1 MSAVSGHAL
10 AHVILSRMESDFDRS
25 RTLALLA
32 QVEAADTAETE
43 CAAAFTGLAGL
54 EDYRTIAPLTAIV
67 LDTGRPAWIRS
78 EASEVV
84 AGYDDTT
91 TPEIRRTWWGSGDPV
106 LMRHALRLMERG
118 EADIV
123 IPVAADDD
131 HPWQATA
138 LRSMSFG
145 FGEAEFMPV
154 PVRALNH
161 PDREI
166 RRVAADMLL
175 WEEPIAAA
183 EGLLEA
189 ARDRS
194 PELAVTALDTLRY
207 YPTRRVLRAV
217 AELCDSEDAEV
228 RAAAIRGFEDLREQ
242 FESMLHVADP
252 KEAGLLQDWARPIT
266 DLLRPQS
273 EPARTY
279 TPSRPF
285 SPPERPAGTVLS
297 EQDLR
302 AILENPDQDWYV
314 METTLRR
321 IEWLAFDSA
330 ARVRLTSRLLSH
342 PDPLIREICCAAFA
356 DWSDSTTLL
365 TLTGDISST
374 VRKSAIYSLIRL
386 PPQPE
391 IAARAW
397 EYLATATGTTGY
409 EALRTYVA
417 HAPRGEAIDRLIDL
431 ARTDRREIIRHYAI
445 SGLGDLRA
453 TRAIEELAPL
463 LHEQPGVTWAV
474 HTALLDEFT
483 KLGIARTPPAYLATV
498 DDLHLAR
505 AVAQHA
511 GHADRSAK

>member
-1 MSAVSGHAL
+1 
-10 AHVILSRMESDFDRS
+10 MESDFDRS

-32 QVEAADTAETE
+32 QVEAAHTGETE
-43 CAAAFTGLAGL
+43 RAEAFAGLAGL

-67 LDTGRPAWIRS
+67 LDTGRSAWIRR

-91 TPEIRRTWWGSGDPV
+91 TPELRRTWWGSGDPV
-106 LMRHALRLMERG
+106 VMRHALRLMKRG

-123 IPVAADDD
+123 VPVAADDD

-145 FGEAEFMPV
+145 FGEAEFIPV
-154 PVRALNH
+154 LIRALNH
-161 PDREI
+161 RDREI
-166 RRVAADMLL
+166 RRVAADVLL

-194 PELAVTALDTLRY
+194 PQLAATALDTLRY

-228 RAAAIRGFEDLREQ
+228 RAAAIRGFDDLREQ
-242 FESMLHVADP
+242 FESMLPVKDP
-252 KEAGLLQDWARPIT
+252 KEAGLLQDWARPIA

-285 SPPERPAGTVLS
+285 SPPKRSTGAVLS
-297 EQDLR
+297 ERALR
-302 AILENPDQDWYV
+302 AILENPDQDWYA

-321 IEWLAFDSA
+321 IDWLAFDSA
-330 ARVRLTSRLLSH
+330 ARVRLSAELLSH
-342 PDPLIREICCAAFA
+342 PDPLIREICCAALA
-356 DWSDSTTLL
+356 DWSDGSALL

-374 VRKSAIYSLIRL
+374 VRKSAIYALILLR
-386 PPQPE
+386 PQPE

-417 HAPRGEAIDRLIDL
+417 HAPQGESIDRLIDL

-445 SGLGDLRA
+445 EGLADLQA
-453 TRAIEELAPL
+453 AKAIEELAPL
-463 LHEQPGVTWAV
+463 LHEPPGVTWAV
-474 HTALLDEFT
+474 HIALLNGLT
-483 KLGIARTPPAYLATV
+483 RLGIARTPPSYLATV

-511 GHADRSAK
+511 SHADRSAR